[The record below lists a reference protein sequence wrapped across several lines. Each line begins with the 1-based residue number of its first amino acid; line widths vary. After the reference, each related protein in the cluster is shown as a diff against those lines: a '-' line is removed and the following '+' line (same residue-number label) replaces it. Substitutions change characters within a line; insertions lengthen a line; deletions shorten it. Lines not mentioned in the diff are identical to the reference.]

1 MIGGVTMDKNT
12 IHDLAVVYAEVKLKE
27 YQLVSKTAPME
38 ENTEFSI
45 DEVQYLKSA
54 YNFAIQH
61 LSE

>member
-1 MIGGVTMDKNT
+1 MDKSA
-12 IHDLAVVYAEVKLKE
+12 IHDLAVSYAEVKLKE

-45 DEVQYLKSA
+45 DEVNYLKSA

>member
-1 MIGGVTMDKNT
+1 MDKNT
-12 IHDLAVVYAEVKLKE
+12 IHDLAVAYAEVKLKE

-38 ENTEFSI
+38 ENTKFSI
-45 DEVQYLKSA
+45 DEIQYLKSA